1 MFSELTRIEQKEY
14 TKHTKHL
21 KKLNDDVRV
30 NFHHIQTKETF
41 REDITC
47 GEDSKAIPESV
58 QLKVVEALQKGNFTF
73 LKKYGISK
81 DNMHCYAPE
90 SLKNNCVILLF

>member
-47 GEDSKAIPESV
+47 EENTEVVPESV
-58 QLKVVEALQKGNFTF
+58 KLLVVEAL
-73 LKKYGISK
+73 LKEDFAFFKKHKITK
-81 DNMHCYAPE
+81 KNIHCYAPE
-90 SLKNNCVILLF
+90 SYKNFF